1 MEIEAHAQTEKG
13 NGEKAIAWERVEKA
27 GHGQWNQG
35 SDQEFARKEKLQ
47 VKEAQEL
54 ETGPK
59 SAKGRPR
66 QEGKNK
72 NKKPKN
78 KNSPWRE
85 DQICWLLAPGTDV
98 NTTIPH
104 MPNNTHASSLHF

>member
-1 MEIEAHAQTEKG
+1 MEIGAHAQTEKG
-13 NGEKAIAWERVEKA
+13 KGEKAIAWERVEKA
-27 GHGQWNQG
+27 GHWQWNQG
-35 SDQEFARKEKLQ
+35 SDQEFARKEKL
-47 VKEAQEL
+47 AQEL

-78 KNSPWRE
+78 KNSPWGE
-85 DQICWLLAPGTDV
+85 DQICWLLEQGSDV